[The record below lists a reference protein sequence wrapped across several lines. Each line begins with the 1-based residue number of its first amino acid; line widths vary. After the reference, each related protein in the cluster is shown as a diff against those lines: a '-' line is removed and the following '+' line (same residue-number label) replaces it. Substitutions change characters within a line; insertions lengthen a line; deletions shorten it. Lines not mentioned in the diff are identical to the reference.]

1 MRTWL
6 ITGCSSGIG
15 RGTAEAVLRRGD
27 SAAITA
33 RNTADIS
40 SLTEKYPDTA
50 LALTLDVTDN
60 DSIDRAVKI
69 ALERFGKIDV
79 LMNNAGFGYR
89 STVEESDM
97 KIIVSLFQTHLFGPF
112 ELIKKILPGMK
123 SRGHGVIINVS
134 SIGGIR
140 SAPNNGWYSASKGA
154 LELMSDALRKELQ
167 NSGVKVLT
175 VEPGAFRTKFY
186 VSIAG
191 KSAANETGQPGD
203 PYRAGEIIAGIIEQ
217 QDCPGRLLLGS
228 DAVRSITGEFE
239 SRLDEIRTWESL
251 SIMSDYKTGENLQ

>member
-27 SAAITA
+27 CAVITA
-33 RNTADIS
+33 RNTADIR
-40 SLTEKYPDTA
+40 SLAEKYPGTA
-50 LALTLDVTDN
+50 LALALDVTDN
-60 DSIDRAVKI
+60 DSIDSAVKI
-69 ALERFGKIDV
+69 SLERFGKIDV

-89 STVEESDM
+89 SAVEEGDM
-97 KIIVSLFQTHLFGPF
+97 KIIGSLFQTHLFGPF
-112 ELIKKILPGMK
+112 DLIRKILPGMK

-186 VSIAG
+186 ESIAG

-203 PYRAGEIIAGIIEQ
+203 PHRAGEIIAGIIERP
-217 QDCPGRLLLGS
+217 DCPGRLLLGS
-228 DAVRSITGEFE
+228 DAVKIITGEFE
-239 SRLDEIRTWESL
+239 SRLDEIRKWSDL
-251 SIMSDYKTGENLQ
+251 SRETDYKEALS